1 MQTPARGSQPR
12 NRASRT
18 SLDLQFCS
26 LTCKLMFYFYD
37 LVFYFNFYWIGLN
50 SFVKTNKKVIFIRE
64 ILLISLNAC
73 KIRYFSIFF
82 FKKQHLQF
90 FIKVQVN
97 TIYAERQ
104 IIHERSLERRDELNI
119 YVFRRT
125 KLARAANK
133 MQGRRRAPY
142 TTIKSI
148 KERRGRYSIT

>member
-1 MQTPARGSQPR
+1 MQYSRSIRVSIKTSIFSEYIKIKKSSDFLLREILGEKYVDPGSGF
-12 NRASRT
+12 AATESSD

-82 FKKQHLQF
+82 SK
-90 FIKVQVN
+90 N
-97 TIYAERQ
+97 
-104 IIHERSLERRDELNI
+104 
-119 YVFRRT
+119 
-125 KLARAANK
+125 
-133 MQGRRRAPY
+133 
-142 TTIKSI
+142 SI
-148 KERRGRYSIT
+148 CNFLLKYR